1 VSSLLVALTIF
12 ATAVVSVA
20 FGIFAAYGTVLFIL
34 HAFNQRRELAPVALV
49 ASASHASGD

>member
-1 VSSLLVALTIF
+1 MIF

-49 ASASHASGD
+49 ASPSHASGD